1 MYISALEDRPIFVLD
16 ALLDVLLDALLSPPR
31 SACTTKIMDEWP
43 RTTCGQIQ
51 NRHSDGQVETPWS
64 SASGIQIEHAA
75 NSLHPGPMRVA
86 ANDDV
91 DPARDWIDLKC
102 FDVVQDVDAAPAERY
117 RLGLRIML
125 RPLAGIDVPS
135 DRNDRR
141 NPVES
146 RDNVWRT
153 DIAGVDD
160 IRYACEELLNLRTQ
174 ETVCVR
180 DDSNSEHCASV
191 LGARPYVLGSSRPI
205 TVGDHQIT
213 GTDYDLAYYDENQER
228 HELKAAIESA
238 LNWCD
243 RELTEIESQIQ

>member
-180 DDSNSEHCASV
+180 DDSNSESLNPSLPDAVRRNWQIELEFDAAVGVTEDPPRFISWRNVWYFRPVATCC
-191 LGARPYVLGSSRPI
+191 ARPVPL
-205 TVGDHQIT
+205 
-213 GTDYDLAYYDENQER
+213 
-228 HELKAAIESA
+228 
-238 LNWCD
+238 
-243 RELTEIESQIQ
+243 